1 MIAAALVVLLAQS
14 PVAPAAGPEPAAPA
28 RPVVVLE
35 TSLGPIKVA
44 LDRDKAPLS
53 VDNFLQYVRSGHYDG
68 TIFHRVIPSFM
79 VQGGGFDA
87 SMKQKATQPPIKN
100 EASNGLKNR
109 RGTIAMARTNNP
121 DSATSQFFINLKDNT
136 ALDYGVRNAGYA
148 VFGEVVEGMDVV
160 DRIAAVPTTTVP
172 TRDGPPYA
180 DVPRMPVV
188 IKSAHEAGGAPAP
201 KSKPSPQHPKASPE
215 PKAPHDPKS
224 SPHASP
230 HP

>member
-1 MIAAALVVLLAQS
+1 MIAAPLLVLLLAQS
-14 PVAPAAGPEPAAPA
+14 AVPPAPGPAPAAPA

-79 VQGGGFDA
+79 IQGGGFDA
-87 SMKQKATQPPIKN
+87 GMKQKATKPPIKN
-100 EASNGLKNR
+100 EAGNGLKNR
-109 RGTIAMARTNNP
+109 RGTLAMARTNDP
-121 DSATSQFFINLKDNT
+121 DSATAQFFINLKDNA
-136 ALDYGVRNAGYA
+136 ALDYGMRNAGYA

-160 DRIAAVPTTTVP
+160 DRIAAVPTTA
-172 TRDGPPYA
+172 RPPHA

-188 IKSAHEAGGAPAP
+188 IKSAREEGGAQAPAP
-201 KSKPSPQHPKASPE
+201 RPKPAPQHPKASPE
-215 PKAPHDPKS
+215 PKAPDHPKS
-224 SPHASP
+224 SPHPSP